1 MKLSSTTDDT
11 LKASTISSFK
21 GFNLKELVLSY
32 LKYWYWF
39 VLCFIICTAI
49 AYTSLRYSIPLYDVS
64 STIVISQEDNLSDA
78 GLSVFKDL
86 GLGQKQDKIENEI
99 QILKSKTLIRN
110 VITKLNLNV
119 QYFYE
124 GRVLDIE
131 EYKNPIVR
139 MSFLVADSILFK
151 QYETFI
157 VRIDSDTSF
166 SFIDENHNEIS
177 SHKFGDQVN
186 TSVGQAILI
195 PNQKNITKAKGTV
208 IKIKLMPMRS
218 LVDSYRSRL
227 GIYVV
232 GQNSSV
238 LQVSLRD
245 GVIARAEDFIDN
257 LIDEYGKR
265 TIKNKNETSNKT
277 AQFINERL
285 NEISKN
291 LSSVDSEAA
300 KYMSKYGINDDLTG
314 TSGRLADVSTE
325 NKREIAIYETQS
337 LLIQSTIDFI
347 KNKQAKNDFIPSNLG
362 IDDSAITTD
371 IGKYNTLVLQRK
383 RLLKTST
390 LENPIV
396 VKIDDQLAGLRD
408 VLFQNLNSLKKRVAI
423 KLNSVQ
429 KRNKGFE
436 KELFQTPEKQKD
448 LREIVRE
455 QGVTEKLYLYL
466 LQKKEEADITSHI
479 TLSNSRVIDR
489 ATPVSLQ
496 PVAPNKKGTYLL
508 STLLSFLIP
517 FVIIY
522 AKDLFSTNVKS
533 KKDIEEFVSAP
544 IIGTIPKA
552 KLENKFAIYKESR
565 SPISEAFRILSTN
578 IDFLLAGVNKKT
590 GKVIF
595 VTSSISG
602 EGKTFISSNIAKT
615 LAITGKKVAYVGADL
630 RFPKFHEI
638 LDLSDGKMTRGF
650 TNYITNLNI
659 KIEDVIYKENS
670 EDPIH
675 IIPSG
680 IIPPNPSGLLMNE
693 RVQTMFDYLEKHYDY
708 IVVDTAPVSLV
719 TDTLLISKLA
729 DLTIYVVKENYSDK
743 RLLNLPEKYYQDE
756 RLVNLAMLLNY
767 ASSNMSGAY
776 GYGYGYEAKS

>member
-1 MKLSSTTDDT
+1 MKLSSSTDDT
-11 LKASTISSFK
+11 LKAQSISSFK
-21 GFNLKELVLSY
+21 VFNLKELVLSY

-86 GLGQKQDKIENEI
+86 GLDQKQDKIENEI

-119 QYFYE
+119 QYFYK

-131 EYKNPIVR
+131 EYRNPIVR

-151 QYETFI
+151 QYATFN
-157 VRIDSDTSF
+157 VRVDSDTSF
-166 SFIDENHNEIS
+166 SFVDENHNEIS
-177 SHKFGDQVN
+177 SHEFGNQVN

-195 PNQKNITKAKGTV
+195 PNQKNIAKAKGTI

-227 GIYVV
+227 AIYVV

-245 GVIARAEDFIDN
+245 GVIERSEDFINN
-257 LIDEYGKR
+257 LIDEYGKQ

-291 LSSVDSEAA
+291 LSTVDSEAA
-300 KYMSKYGINDDLTG
+300 KYMSKYGVNEDLTG

-325 NKREIAIYETQS
+325 NKRQVAIYETQT
-337 LLIQSTIDFI
+337 LLIKSTIDFI
-347 KNKQAKNDFIPSNLG
+347 NNKQAKNDFIPSNLG

-396 VKIDDQLAGLRD
+396 IKIDDQLAGLRD

-436 KELFQTPEKQKD
+436 KELFQAPEKQKD

-455 QGVTEKLYLYL
+455 QEVTEKLYLYL

-479 TLSNSRVIDR
+479 TLPNSRVIDR
-489 ATPVSLQ
+489 ATPISLQ

-508 STLLSFLIP
+508 STLLGFLIP

-522 AKDLFSTNVKS
+522 TKNLFSTNVKS

-544 IIGTIPKA
+544 IIGTIPKT
-552 KLENKFAIYKESR
+552 KLESKFAIYNDSR
-565 SPISEAFRILSTN
+565 TPVSEAFRILITN
-578 IDFLLAGVNKKT
+578 IDFLLAGVNKKR
-590 GKVIF
+590 GKIIF
-595 VTSSISG
+595 TTSSISG

-638 LDLSDGKMTRGF
+638 LDLPNGRITQGF
-650 TNYITNLNI
+650 TNYITNLDINV
-659 KIEDVIYKENS
+659 EDIIYKENS
-670 EDPIH
+670 EDPIY

-693 RVQTMFDYLEKHYDY
+693 RVQTMFDYLEKNYDY

-767 ASSNMSGAY
+767 ASTNMSGAY